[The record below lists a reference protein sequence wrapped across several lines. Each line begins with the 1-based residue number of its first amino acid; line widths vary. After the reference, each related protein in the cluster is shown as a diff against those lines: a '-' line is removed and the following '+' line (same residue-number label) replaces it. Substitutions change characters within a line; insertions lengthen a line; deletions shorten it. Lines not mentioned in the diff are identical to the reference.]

1 VTSARIAQDRLPDK
15 RLYAPTVEGLRVLD
29 AWLNEPE
36 PGTYRPRHPM
46 LIKLYFAARAAP
58 DRVAALL
65 ARYRA
70 DAAARR
76 DRFAARV
83 AEHEAALAAGVE
95 GTARRRFQR
104 ATALFGV
111 RRAEADLAW
120 LNELPTALSLAPQ
133 PSGSGETSAAP

>member
-1 VTSARIAQDRLPDK
+1 M
-15 RLYAPTVEGLRVLD
+15 YAPSVEGLRVLD

-36 PGTYRPRHPM
+36 PGTYRPRRPM

-58 DRVAALL
+58 NRVAALL

-76 DRFAARV
+76 DRFAPIV
-83 AEHEAALAAGVE
+83 AEHEAALPAGVE

-104 ATALFGV
+104 TTALFGL

-120 LNELPTALSLAPQ
+120 LDELPTALGLAPQ
-133 PSGSGETSAAP
+133 PSG